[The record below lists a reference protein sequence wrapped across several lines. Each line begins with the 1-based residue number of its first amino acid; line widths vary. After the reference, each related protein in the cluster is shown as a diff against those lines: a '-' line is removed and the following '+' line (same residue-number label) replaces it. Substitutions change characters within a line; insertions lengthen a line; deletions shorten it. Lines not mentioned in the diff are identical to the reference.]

1 MLSKGWRQC
10 LRTSEALRVGDP
22 RAERMRIFEQFHQID
37 NSNTKTKG
45 GTGLGLAIAKEIVE
59 MHGGR
64 IWVGSTLGKGS
75 TLQMELPTG
84 AVLRKRPP

>member
-1 MLSKGWRQC
+1 LLSKGWRKC

-64 IWVGSTLGKGS
+64 NLGWLNLG
-75 TLQMELPTG
+75 
-84 AVLRKRPP
+84 